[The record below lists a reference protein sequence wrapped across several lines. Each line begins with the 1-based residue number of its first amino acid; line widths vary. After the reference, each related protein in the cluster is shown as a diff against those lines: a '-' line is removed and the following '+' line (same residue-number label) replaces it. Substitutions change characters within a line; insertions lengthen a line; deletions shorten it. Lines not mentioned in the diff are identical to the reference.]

1 MSIQLVDDDEA
12 VLNAIKGD
20 GTFDDL
26 RRQGLDKLKSDVRL
40 IASCKACT
48 EVFLLLQTPWQSS
61 DRLLF
66 WSRSQSCYSLWRK
79 ACGGVTSSISL
90 HAMVQTRSSYA
101 KLCGETESLSESIPC
116 SLVSLRASEI
126 VEARAALAVDNG

>member
-40 IASCKACT
+40 IACCKACN
-48 EVFLLLQTPWQSS
+48 EDVRLLKTLRQRS

-79 ACGGVTSSISL
+79 ACGVVTSSISL
-90 HAMVQTRSSYA
+90 HAMVQMRSSYA
-101 KLCGETESLSESIPC
+101 RLCGETEISSESMPC
-116 SLVSLRASEI
+116 SLNSLRAVGI
-126 VEARAALAVDNG
+126 VQACAVSAVDND